1 MGFAQDYWKDF
12 EELSID
18 LIKLLFKDYH
28 FDKHIEKTQNS
39 KDGGYDGVVLI
50 SDNEHN
56 VYKAISESKLRKLS
70 RKDLPL
76 SDFAK
81 TLIISVNLCA
91 DKVYIFTN
99 LHFSNE
105 TQNRIEKFSRGTN
118 IKVQLFDI
126 VEIVGLIPK
135 LADDILKNYPTEFIE
150 KLQNSVT
157 DHPRKLSLNPAPK
170 INLKKECELL
180 GIEREKQFAET
191 VQNIDHKTG
200 IYIICG
206 RQGSGKSFFID
217 NLILKLHPTEYEY
230 IDIAKIP
237 DVNTFFI
244 YLLSII
250 WHVDILTIS
259 HFSTE
264 DICKITDYITDD
276 EEREKLKDI
285 LSKILVNNCL
295 IEMDAELVQFFLLR
309 YLDKIYTPMLKHKN
323 VILIFQNLE
332 YASSQI
338 QNFLLKFLKQFY
350 DRNILLLL
358 EIRDEHIVLQ
368 EFLSKCQ
375 SEIKIIGTT
384 KLQNLSK
391 IDTKIYIKKKYGKL
405 LDVEQ
410 QEKFVKLCP
419 RVPLY
424 IDQIIDLLKR
434 DVYGKDVLCN
444 DTFFYK
450 HMYENW
456 KYTKGANEEYI
467 KRVLSDCCD
476 ETKIC
481 TVLIAFMDGNLKLT
495 DLSYI
500 FEDKTCREKVMEELV
515 KSQLFI
521 IGSNSVETFHIS
533 ILDALRRISE
543 SAFKKHAIKAYKKL
557 WENMDLFDE
566 IPKRKEKKKFKLA
579 LELDEIDYIQKNWKG
594 LSVSYLADQ
603 EYDVVIPIL
612 EKIYEKYYES
622 LDNSNKYQ
630 LFIYLL
636 QSYVCIN
643 EFGEKIEL
651 CIDELETFTLSAEA
665 NCDFLFW
672 KAKYYLVKGDYEKIT
687 KELNNY
693 IKEDPRLY
701 YMYALGIKHL
711 YGIDKCIE
719 ELNAAQI
726 LYPDNWLIKYS
737 YYDHNLSKVF
747 KTDIKLA
754 VEYIRQMQVFTSKL
768 SLEDFFHYEYNK
780 LVVAFYNKQLKSSQ
794 ELEYLMQNCYKNN
807 LSVEQSRVCNLLGQ
821 FYWCNN
827 DIKKAIH
834 YFEIGKMIQHQTDH
848 HTYWWISNTNLALL
862 YFEQNRYDECL
873 QSINCIVNKYCE
885 NKWKKIV
892 RFFSQKNIIS
902 SQLIDDK
909 EITSFMLILWI
920 AYSIDKE
927 EGHRIIQSINLQNS
941 TSLHQA
947 YFDLNFLDNFVNG
960 TLNQT
965 NYFFE
970 SHYMIK
976 C

>member
-18 LIKLLFKDYH
+18 LLKLLFKEYH
-28 FDKHIEKTQNS
+28 FNKHIEKTKNS
-39 KDGGYDGVVLI
+39 KDGGYDGIVII

-105 TQNRIEKFSRGTN
+105 TENRIKKFSRGTN
-118 IKVQLFDI
+118 IDVKLLGI
-126 VEIVGLIPK
+126 VEIVKLIPK
-135 LADDILKNYPTEFIE
+135 LADDILKNYPTDFIE
-150 KLQNSVT
+150 VLQNSVA
-157 DHPRKLSLNPAPK
+157 DHPKKLSLNSEPK
-170 INLKKECELL
+170 INFKKEFELL
-180 GIEREKQFAET
+180 GTEREQQFAET
-191 VQNIDHKTG
+191 IKNIDNKTG

-206 RQGSGKSFFID
+206 RQGSGKSFFIN
-217 NLILKLHPTEYEY
+217 NLILKLNPTEYEY
-230 IDIAKIP
+230 IDIAKIS

-259 HFSTE
+259 QFSPE
-264 DICKITDYITDD
+264 DISNITEYITDN
-276 EEREKLKDI
+276 EEREKMKNI

-295 IEMDAELVQFFLLR
+295 IDMDVELVQFFLLQ
-309 YLDKIYTPMLKHKN
+309 YLVRIYTPMLKQKN

-338 QNFLLKFLKQFY
+338 RNFLLKFMKQFY
-350 DRNILLLL
+350 DKNILLLL

-391 IDTKIYIKKKYGKL
+391 IDAKIYIKKKYGKL
-405 LDVEQ
+405 LDVKDR
-410 QEKFVKLCP
+410 EKLVNLCP
-419 RVPLY
+419 GVPLY

-434 DVYGKDVLCN
+434 DVYGKDVLHN
-444 DTFFYK
+444 DTLFYK
-450 HMYENW
+450 YMYENW
-456 KYTKGANEEYI
+456 KYTKGVNEEYI
-467 KRVLSDCCD
+467 KRVLSGCCD

-481 TVLIAFMDGNLKLT
+481 TILIAFMDGSLKLA

-500 FEDKTCREKVMEELV
+500 FENKICREKVIEELV
-515 KSQLFI
+515 NSQLFI

-543 SAFKKHAIKAYKKL
+543 SAFKKYAIKAYKKL
-557 WENMDLFDE
+557 WENIDLLDV

-579 LELDEIDYIQKNWKG
+579 LELDEIDYIHKNWKG
-594 LSVSYLADQ
+594 LSVAYIADQ

-630 LFIYLL
+630 LVIYLI

-643 EFGEKIEL
+643 EFGEKIEI
-651 CIDELETFTLSAEA
+651 CIDELETFTLSTEA
-665 NCDFLFW
+665 NCEFLFW

-687 KELNNY
+687 KELNNH

-719 ELNAAQI
+719 ELSAAQI

-754 VEYIRQMQVFTSKL
+754 LEYIRQMHVFTSKL
-768 SLEDFFHYEYNK
+768 PLEDFFHYEYNK

-927 EGHRIIQSINLQNS
+927 EGHRIIKNINLQNS
-941 TSLHQA
+941 TSLYQA
-947 YFDLNFLDNFVNG
+947 YFDLNFLDNFVNE
-960 TLNQT
+960 TLKQT

>member
-50 SDNEHN
+50 SDNKHN

-180 GIEREKQFAET
+180 GIERKKQFAET
-191 VQNIDHKTG
+191 VQNIEHKTG

-450 HMYENW
+450 SICM
-456 KYTKGANEEYI
+456 
-467 KRVLSDCCD
+467 
-476 ETKIC
+476 KI
-481 TVLIAFMDGNLKLT
+481 GN
-495 DLSYI
+495 
-500 FEDKTCREKVMEELV
+500 
-515 KSQLFI
+515 
-521 IGSNSVETFHIS
+521 
-533 ILDALRRISE
+533 
-543 SAFKKHAIKAYKKL
+543 
-557 WENMDLFDE
+557 
-566 IPKRKEKKKFKLA
+566 
-579 LELDEIDYIQKNWKG
+579 IQK
-594 LSVSYLADQ
+594 
-603 EYDVVIPIL
+603 ER
-612 EKIYEKYYES
+612 
-622 LDNSNKYQ
+622 
-630 LFIYLL
+630 
-636 QSYVCIN
+636 
-643 EFGEKIEL
+643 
-651 CIDELETFTLSAEA
+651 
-665 NCDFLFW
+665 
-672 KAKYYLVKGDYEKIT
+672 T
-687 KELNNY
+687 K
-693 IKEDPRLY
+693 
-701 YMYALGIKHL
+701 
-711 YGIDKCIE
+711 
-719 ELNAAQI
+719 
-726 LYPDNWLIKYS
+726 
-737 YYDHNLSKVF
+737 
-747 KTDIKLA
+747 
-754 VEYIRQMQVFTSKL
+754 
-768 SLEDFFHYEYNK
+768 
-780 LVVAFYNKQLKSSQ
+780 
-794 ELEYLMQNCYKNN
+794 
-807 LSVEQSRVCNLLGQ
+807 
-821 FYWCNN
+821 
-827 DIKKAIH
+827 
-834 YFEIGKMIQHQTDH
+834 
-848 HTYWWISNTNLALL
+848 NT
-862 YFEQNRYDECL
+862 
-873 QSINCIVNKYCE
+873 
-885 NKWKKIV
+885 
-892 RFFSQKNIIS
+892 
-902 SQLIDDK
+902 
-909 EITSFMLILWI
+909 
-920 AYSIDKE
+920 
-927 EGHRIIQSINLQNS
+927 
-941 TSLHQA
+941 
-947 YFDLNFLDNFVNG
+947 
-960 TLNQT
+960 
-965 NYFFE
+965 
-970 SHYMIK
+970 
-976 C
+976 

>member
-50 SDNEHN
+50 SDNKHN

-180 GIEREKQFAET
+180 GIERKKQFAET
-191 VQNIDHKTG
+191 VQNI
-200 IYIICG
+200 
-206 RQGSGKSFFID
+206 
-217 NLILKLHPTEYEY
+217 
-230 IDIAKIP
+230 
-237 DVNTFFI
+237 
-244 YLLSII
+244 
-250 WHVDILTIS
+250 
-259 HFSTE
+259 
-264 DICKITDYITDD
+264 
-276 EEREKLKDI
+276 
-285 LSKILVNNCL
+285 
-295 IEMDAELVQFFLLR
+295 
-309 YLDKIYTPMLKHKN
+309 
-323 VILIFQNLE
+323 
-332 YASSQI
+332 
-338 QNFLLKFLKQFY
+338 
-350 DRNILLLL
+350 
-358 EIRDEHIVLQ
+358 EH
-368 EFLSKCQ
+368 
-375 SEIKIIGTT
+375 
-384 KLQNLSK
+384 
-391 IDTKIYIKKKYGKL
+391 
-405 LDVEQ
+405 
-410 QEKFVKLCP
+410 
-419 RVPLY
+419 
-424 IDQIIDLLKR
+424 
-434 DVYGKDVLCN
+434 
-444 DTFFYK
+444 
-450 HMYENW
+450 
-456 KYTKGANEEYI
+456 
-467 KRVLSDCCD
+467 
-476 ETKIC
+476 
-481 TVLIAFMDGNLKLT
+481 
-495 DLSYI
+495 
-500 FEDKTCREKVMEELV
+500 
-515 KSQLFI
+515 
-521 IGSNSVETFHIS
+521 
-533 ILDALRRISE
+533 
-543 SAFKKHAIKAYKKL
+543 
-557 WENMDLFDE
+557 
-566 IPKRKEKKKFKLA
+566 
-579 LELDEIDYIQKNWKG
+579 
-594 LSVSYLADQ
+594 
-603 EYDVVIPIL
+603 
-612 EKIYEKYYES
+612 KYYES

-960 TLNQT
+960 TLKQT

>member
-50 SDNEHN
+50 SDNKHN

-180 GIEREKQFAET
+180 GIERKKQFAET
-191 VQNIDHKTG
+191 VQNIEHKTG

-467 KRVLSDCCD
+467 KKVLSDCCD

-500 FEDKTCREKVMEELV
+500 FEYKTCREKVMEELV

-521 IGSNSVETFHIS
+521 IGSNS
-533 ILDALRRISE
+533 
-543 SAFKKHAIKAYKKL
+543 
-557 WENMDLFDE
+557 
-566 IPKRKEKKKFKLA
+566 
-579 LELDEIDYIQKNWKG
+579 
-594 LSVSYLADQ
+594 
-603 EYDVVIPIL
+603 
-612 EKIYEKYYES
+612 
-622 LDNSNKYQ
+622 
-630 LFIYLL
+630 
-636 QSYVCIN
+636 
-643 EFGEKIEL
+643 
-651 CIDELETFTLSAEA
+651 
-665 NCDFLFW
+665 
-672 KAKYYLVKGDYEKIT
+672 
-687 KELNNY
+687 
-693 IKEDPRLY
+693 
-701 YMYALGIKHL
+701 
-711 YGIDKCIE
+711 
-719 ELNAAQI
+719 
-726 LYPDNWLIKYS
+726 
-737 YYDHNLSKVF
+737 
-747 KTDIKLA
+747 
-754 VEYIRQMQVFTSKL
+754 
-768 SLEDFFHYEYNK
+768 
-780 LVVAFYNKQLKSSQ
+780 
-794 ELEYLMQNCYKNN
+794 
-807 LSVEQSRVCNLLGQ
+807 
-821 FYWCNN
+821 
-827 DIKKAIH
+827 
-834 YFEIGKMIQHQTDH
+834 
-848 HTYWWISNTNLALL
+848 
-862 YFEQNRYDECL
+862 
-873 QSINCIVNKYCE
+873 
-885 NKWKKIV
+885 
-892 RFFSQKNIIS
+892 
-902 SQLIDDK
+902 
-909 EITSFMLILWI
+909 
-920 AYSIDKE
+920 
-927 EGHRIIQSINLQNS
+927 
-941 TSLHQA
+941 
-947 YFDLNFLDNFVNG
+947 
-960 TLNQT
+960 
-965 NYFFE
+965 
-970 SHYMIK
+970 
-976 C
+976 

>member
-18 LIKLLFKDYH
+18 LLKLLFKEYH
-28 FDKHIEKTQNS
+28 FNKHIEKTQNS
-39 KDGGYDGVVLI
+39 KDGGYDGIVII

-105 TQNRIEKFSRGTN
+105 TENRIKKFSRGTN
-118 IKVQLFDI
+118 IDVKLLGI
-126 VEIVGLIPK
+126 VEIVKLIPK
-135 LADDILKNYPTEFIE
+135 LADDILKNYPTDFIE
-150 KLQNSVT
+150 VLQNSVA
-157 DHPRKLSLNPAPK
+157 DHPKKLSLNSEPK
-170 INLKKECELL
+170 INFKKEFELL
-180 GIEREKQFAET
+180 GTEREQQFAET
-191 VQNIDHKTG
+191 IKNIDNKTG

-206 RQGSGKSFFID
+206 RQGSGKSFFIN
-217 NLILKLHPTEYEY
+217 NLILKLNPTEYEY
-230 IDIAKIP
+230 IDIAKIS

-259 HFSTE
+259 QFSPE
-264 DICKITDYITDD
+264 DISNITEYINDN
-276 EEREKLKDI
+276 EEREKLKNI

-295 IEMDAELVQFFLLR
+295 IDMDVELVQFFLLQ
-309 YLDKIYTPMLKHKN
+309 YLVKIYTPMLKQKN

-338 QNFLLKFLKQFY
+338 RNFLLKFMKQFY
-350 DRNILLLL
+350 DKNILLLL

-391 IDTKIYIKKKYGKL
+391 IDAKIYIKKKYGKL
-405 LDVEQ
+405 LDVKDR
-410 QEKFVKLCP
+410 EKLVNLCP
-419 RVPLY
+419 GVPLY

-434 DVYGKDVLCN
+434 DVYGKDVLHN
-444 DTFFYK
+444 DTLFYK
-450 HMYENW
+450 YMYENW
-456 KYTKGANEEYI
+456 KYTKGVNEEYI

-481 TVLIAFMDGNLKLT
+481 TILIAFMDGSLKLA

-500 FEDKTCREKVMEELV
+500 FENKICREKVIEELV
-515 KSQLFI
+515 NSQLFI

-543 SAFKKHAIKAYKKL
+543 SAFKKYAIKAYKKL
-557 WENMDLFDE
+557 WENIDLLDV

-579 LELDEIDYIQKNWKG
+579 LELDEIDYIHKNWKG
-594 LSVSYLADQ
+594 LSVAYIADQ

-630 LFIYLL
+630 LVIYLI

-643 EFGEKIEL
+643 EFGEKIEI

-665 NCDFLFW
+665 NCEFLFW

-687 KELNNY
+687 KELNNH

-701 YMYALGIKHL
+701 YMFALGIKHL

-719 ELNAAQI
+719 ELSAAQI

-754 VEYIRQMQVFTSKL
+754 LEYIRQMHVFTSKL
-768 SLEDFFHYEYNK
+768 PLEDFFHYEYNK

-927 EGHRIIQSINLQNS
+927 EGHRIIKNINLQNS
-941 TSLHQA
+941 TSLYQA
-947 YFDLNFLDNFVNG
+947 YFDLNFLDNFVNE
-960 TLNQT
+960 TLKQT